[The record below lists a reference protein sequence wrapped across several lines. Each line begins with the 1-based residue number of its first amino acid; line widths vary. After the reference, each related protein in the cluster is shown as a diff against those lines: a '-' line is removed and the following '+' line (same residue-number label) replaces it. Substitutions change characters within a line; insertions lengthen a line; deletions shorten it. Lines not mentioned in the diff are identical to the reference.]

1 MTRIAVDGIALNVE
15 EVGQGHPLILLHGFT
30 GSTRTWDSFVPAWA
44 RDHRVLA
51 VDILGHGDSDSPAD
65 PERYTMD
72 RCVEDLVALLDRLG
86 VEDTHLLG
94 YSMGGRVALHLAAAQ
109 PQRIAGLV
117 LESASPGL
125 ASAAERAERV
135 RSDER
140 LAASIER
147 DGLERFV
154 DDWEAIPLF
163 ASQQALPAETRE
175 RLRRQRLRNDP
186 AGLAHSLRGLG
197 TGHQAPLWD
206 RLASVA
212 IPTLVVV
219 GELDAKYREIGARMA
234 ALMPLARLE
243 VVPAAGHAIHLEQPE
258 RFGRAVSEFLA
269 VT

>member
-1 MTRIAVDGIALNVE
+1 MKARGPMTPEAAEGIAIQAL
-15 EVGQGHPLILLHGFT
+15 
-30 GSTRTWDSFVPAWA
+30 SFIA
-44 RDHRVLA
+44 
-51 VDILGHGDSDSPAD
+51 GDG
-65 PERYTMD
+65 E
-72 RCVEDLVALLDRLG
+72 RLG
-86 VEDTHLLG
+86 
-94 YSMGGRVALHLAAAQ
+94 SFLAATGIGPTEIRAASRQ
-109 PQRIAGLV
+109 PGFLAGV
-117 LESASPGL
+117 LQYL
-125 ASAAERAERV
+125 A
-135 RSDER
+135 SDER